1 MKHDPVHERLRE
13 TLWRRPL
20 TAAETAEL
28 RAWLAAHSGTQADW
42 AAEQQLSRAVR
53 RLADAPVPSNFTAR
67 VLQDVE
73 RATAASSRP
82 TSAGRSWW
90 RSLGW
95 LPKLATACAVV
106 GLSVLSLHQYRVVSR
121 ERMAQSVAV
130 LAEAGPLPSTD
141 VLQDFDAICRLA
153 QTPPADEELLALMQ

>member
-1 MKHDPVHERLRE
+1 M
-13 TLWRRPL
+13 
-20 TAAETAEL
+20 
-28 RAWLAAHSGTQADW
+28 
-42 AAEQQLSRAVR
+42 
-53 RLADAPVPSNFTAR
+53 
-67 VLQDVE
+67 
-73 RATAASSRP
+73 
-82 TSAGRSWW
+82 
-90 RSLGW
+90 
-95 LPKLATACAVV
+95 V

>member
-1 MKHDPVHERLRE
+1 MKHDSVHERLRE
-13 TLWRRPL
+13 ILWRRPL
-20 TAAETAEL
+20 TAAEAAEL
-28 RAWLAAHSGTQADW
+28 RAWLAAHPDAAADW
-42 AAEQQLSRAVR
+42 ATEQQLSRAVR

-67 VLQDVE
+67 VLQAVE
-73 RATAASSRP
+73 RETAAASRP
-82 TSAGRSWW
+82 ASAGRSWW